1 MPRFSL
7 VTPVYNPPINALR
20 DCIDS
25 VRNQHFQDWEWCI
38 TDDCSPN
45 PGVRRELEKAA
56 ARDPRIRLHFRE
68 TNGGIV
74 AASQDSL
81 DLATG
86 EFIGLLDHDDML
98 HPEALQ
104 RVDRRLREEG
114 NENVD
119 YVYTDEDKIDEHGNH
134 YDVFRKPPFDPYR
147 LQGQNYCCH
156 FSVFRA
162 ELLDLIGGFR
172 PGFDGSQD
180 YDLIL
185 RATEKARKVLHLPTV
200 LYHWRVVPGSAAAEV
215 SAKPYAFISAQKAI
229 EQHLVRTGVKASA
242 SSIRPGF
249 TLVRRELT
257 SRPKISIIIPTR
269 GDMKRVWGV
278 TTCIVSNAVNSILTL
293 STYDNYEVIVMR
305 DVPPTGGE
313 PASWGFVNDPRVRV
327 IDYPFPFNFADK
339 CNVGVLHA
347 EGDVIILLNDDT
359 QVISPDWL
367 ESLTALLED
376 DSVGMVGPMLLLED
390 GRIQSAGHI
399 NDPTPRHLGA
409 GDRGNAPGKFGAY
422 LVTRCVSGVTGA
434 CVAMR
439 KKTYMEVG
447 GMSLDYPV
455 SFNDVDLGNKVLESD
470 LKILW
475 TPLARLYHFESLTRD
490 KTVTQE
496 EGLALER
503 RWKRF
508 YNNEVYSR

>member
-1 MPRFSL
+1 
-7 VTPVYNPPINALR
+7 
-20 DCIDS
+20 
-25 VRNQHFQDWEWCI
+25 
-38 TDDCSPN
+38 
-45 PGVRRELEKAA
+45 
-56 ARDPRIRLHFRE
+56 
-68 TNGGIV
+68 
-74 AASQDSL
+74 
-81 DLATG
+81 
-86 EFIGLLDHDDML
+86 
-98 HPEALQ
+98 
-104 RVDRRLREEG
+104 
-114 NENVD
+114 
-119 YVYTDEDKIDEHGNH
+119 
-134 YDVFRKPPFDPYR
+134 
-147 LQGQNYCCH
+147 
-156 FSVFRA
+156 
-162 ELLDLIGGFR
+162 
-172 PGFDGSQD
+172 
-180 YDLIL
+180 
-185 RATEKARKVLHLPTV
+185 
-200 LYHWRVVPGSAAAEV
+200 
-215 SAKPYAFISAQKAI
+215 
-229 EQHLVRTGVKASA
+229 VKASA

-339 CNVGVLHA
+339 CNVGVLYA

-439 KKTYMEVG
+439 KTTYMAVG